1 MLYACSKKMSW
12 ILEYENPKTES
23 RRSFFFAQLC
33 CGRMVVTLAHRMK
46 NWFPTPR
53 DLEIDFRV

>member
-23 RRSFFFAQLC
+23 RRSFFLHNSAV
-33 CGRMVVTLAHRMK
+33 GV
-46 NWFPTPR
+46 W
-53 DLEIDFRV
+53 